1 MFEKR
6 MSSFIVRG
14 QKQIEQG
21 NVTEARKMVTKGLQ
35 YYSEKVVKSISPYAK
50 ADAGLVVIAL
60 RHIADEVERN
70 NPGTA
75 EFASQLDKC
84 VIKPDILEI
93 EKVQRANK
101 R

>member
-1 MFEKR
+1 MFKER
-6 MSSFIVRG
+6 MSSFVVRG

-21 NVTEARKMVTKGLQ
+21 NTADAMKTVAKGLQ
-35 YYSEKVVKSISPYAK
+35 HYSEKVLKAISPYAK

-75 EFASQLDKC
+75 EFVRRMDKC
-84 VIKPDILEI
+84 VIKPDISEI
-93 EKVQRANK
+93 EKIQRANK